1 MDKKCEELLEDSVI
15 NNRYPNKAKLIIRH
29 LYFFSTVINT
39 PVENFIKTFVEKC
52 GKVWRTKKTLTLKVS
67 VFKVAGG
74 GHDPSTSGL

>member
-1 MDKKCEELLEDSVI
+1 MDKKCEELLADSVI
-15 NNRYPNKAKLIIRH
+15 NNRYPNKDKLIIRY

>member
-1 MDKKCEELLEDSVI
+1 MKPK
-15 NNRYPNKAKLIIRH
+15 
-29 LYFFSTVINT
+29 
-39 PVENFIKTFVEKC
+39 VEKC